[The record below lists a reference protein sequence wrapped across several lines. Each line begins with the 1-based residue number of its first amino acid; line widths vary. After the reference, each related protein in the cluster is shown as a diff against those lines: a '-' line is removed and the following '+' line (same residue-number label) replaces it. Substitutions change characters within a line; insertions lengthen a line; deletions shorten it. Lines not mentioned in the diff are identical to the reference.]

1 VLGWDEG
8 MSAVAEMDF
17 VVSFIPSTQQTRG
30 SLDRK
35 FFAAMKPTGY
45 FINLGRGDVVD
56 ESALLDVLRD
66 KRIAGAA
73 LDVFH
78 PEPLPPDHEYW
89 TLPNLIITPHLGGVF
104 DESPK
109 RAMPI
114 VEENVRR
121 YLAGDFDNMINRVK
135 H

>member
-1 VLGWDEG
+1 
-8 MSAVAEMDF
+8 MS
-17 VVSFIPSTQQTRG
+17 G
-30 SLDRK
+30 
-35 FFAAMKPTGY
+35 
-45 FINLGRGDVVD
+45 
-56 ESALLDVLRD
+56 SALEHLKILIVEDNQHMRALLRSLLNSVGIQEILEASHGGAALDVLRD